1 MFRILP
7 PTFTEAIGWTLLH
20 SLWQGTLIA
29 FLLGI
34 LLAVMHRRSAQA
46 RYVVSMAAL
55 LTLLAA
61 AAATFC
67 TLYFAGG
74 HAPAGLSQPPMQPMV
89 LQAPL
94 PGGAVAPSALPSNL
108 TFSGAVTHYVG
119 QHSPLIV
126 LVWMTGILV
135 LMLRFAG
142 GLAYVHRL
150 KRHQTAAIPDHWQ
163 LKASIL
169 GRKIGLRRSVRVLES
184 ALVKVPVAIGYL
196 KPVILLPA
204 GTFIGLPPQQLEAV
218 LAHEMAHILRND
230 YWANL
235 LQSLVEILFFYHP
248 ALWWM
253 SGLVRREREHC
264 CDDIAVRTCGDSLT
278 FVQALARLETIQ
290 SAPRLALAANGG
302 KGSLLSRVQ
311 RLLQPAPQKPT
322 FSEGFVMSGIL
333 FACLLAVSSGAFANL
348 NVSPLAQTVPQ
359 NSIFPK
365 GQTPGSADTPART
378 TSYSTFTDTNKV
390 IRELV
395 IVKDRKGKV
404 LEVSIDGKKLSK
416 AELENY
422 RPVMAQKLK
431 EMAADKQSEEMKV
444 HTDVDI
450 RLETEVETPIDVDL
464 QPPAPPRP
472 FSAPRPVPAPN
483 MPPMPPVPPFAPPFP
498 FDDEM
503 SEKME
508 NLHEQMEGLREK
520 LGDMDE
526 NETPDTKKMAELNKK
541 LQELTREQSR
551 LLSESQA
558 NADKQ
563 YQRQMKEYSEQMRE
577 QVEEYEG
584 QMREYAEEMRR
595 YESDIRGSG
604 SSRNRIWEN
613 EHILEDRRSTARQME
628 IETKRIQGTAKR
640 NLETAARNQSKNF
653 EAHEKAME
661 AHAKSMVEHE
671 KSMVEHKKS
680 MRDMKRVVTEL
691 QKDGLAAEGKP
702 FEFKINAGEMRI
714 NGKKQ
719 PPALFEKYRKMVEQQ
734 LERSFKLNELKDGQ
748 WFIIQSDAKGS
759 SSMHRES
766 FRNQKTRAEE
776 TRLESTPHKSTLFVE
791 FYNFDPVKKQ
801 PSKDGC

>member
-74 HAPAGLSQPPMQPMV
+74 HASAGLSQPPMQPMV
-89 LQAPL
+89 LQVSVSGGATTQSVPPNL
-94 PGGAVAPSALPSNL
+94 TFGGAVN
-108 TFSGAVTHYVG
+108 HYVG
-119 QHSPLIV
+119 QHSPLLV
-126 LVWMTGILV
+126 LLWMTGILV

-142 GLAYVHRL
+142 GLAYVQRL
-150 KRHQTAAIPDHWQ
+150 KRHQTAAIPEDWQ
-163 LKASIL
+163 LKATAL
-169 GRKIGLRRSVRVLES
+169 CHTIGLRRPVRVLES

-218 LAHEMAHILRND
+218 LAHELAHILRND
-230 YWANL
+230 YWANI

-278 FVQALARLETIQ
+278 FVQALARLETMQ

-322 FSEGFVMSGIL
+322 FGEGFAASGIL
-333 FACLLAVSSGAFANL
+333 FVCLLAVSSGAFANL
-348 NVSPLAQTVPQ
+348 NASPLAQTVPQ
-359 NSIFPK
+359 NSISPK
-365 GQTPGSADTPART
+365 GQTPGSAGTPART

-416 AELENY
+416 AELANY
-422 RPVMAQKLK
+422 RPVVAQKLK
-431 EMAADKQSEEMKV
+431 EMAANKQPET

-450 RLETEVETPIDVDL
+450 RLETEMETQMDLGL

-498 FDDEM
+498 FNDEM

-508 NLHEQMEGLREK
+508 NLNEQMEGLREK
-520 LGDMDE
+520 LGDVDE
-526 NETPDTKKMAELNKK
+526 NETPDTKKAAELNKK

-551 LLSESQA
+551 LFSESQS

-563 YQRQMKEYSEQMRE
+563 YQRQMKEYSERMKEQM
-577 QVEEYEG
+577 EEYEG
-584 QMREYAEEMRR
+584 QMREYAEAMKS
-595 YESDIRGSG
+595 YENDVRGSG
-604 SSRNRIWEN
+604 SNRNHVREN
-613 EHILEDRRSTARQME
+613 ENILENRRSAARRMQ
-628 IETKRIQGTAKR
+628 IETRRMQGTAKR
-640 NLETAARNQSKNF
+640 SLETATRNQSKNF
-653 EAHEKAME
+653 EAHGKAME

-671 KSMVEHKKS
+671 KA

-691 QKDGLAAEGKP
+691 QKDGLITEGKP
-702 FEFKINAGEMRI
+702 FEFKINASEMQI

-719 PPALFEKYRKMVEQQ
+719 PSAVFEKYRKMVEQQ
-734 LERSFKLNELKDGQ
+734 LESTLKLSEMKDVQ

-759 SSMHRES
+759 SSMRRES
-766 FRNQKTRAEE
+766 FRNQKTRLKE
-776 TRLESTPHKSTLFVE
+776 TRLENAPRKSTPFVE
-791 FYNFDPVKKQ
+791 FYNFDLLGKKK
-801 PSKDGC
+801 PAKDGC